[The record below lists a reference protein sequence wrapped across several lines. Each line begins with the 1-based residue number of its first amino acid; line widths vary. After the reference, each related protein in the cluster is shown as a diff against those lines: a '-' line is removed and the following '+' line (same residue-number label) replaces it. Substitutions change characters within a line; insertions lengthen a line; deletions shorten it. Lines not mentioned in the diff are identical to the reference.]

1 MKSHQKLVIAR
12 GSVNRGK
19 AGSSVSDTPFSPG
32 DRVVILDVFGKPTGV
47 HCTVKEAERYSVAV
61 TWEGG
66 DGIIVGRSWL
76 RKVS

>member
-1 MKSHQKLVIAR
+1 MKSHQKLGIVP

-19 AGSSVSDTPFSPG
+19 AGSSVSDAPFFPG
-32 DRVVILDVFGKPTGV
+32 DRVVILDVFGKPTGI
-47 HCTVKEAERYSVAV
+47 HCTVMEAERYSVAV

-66 DGIIVGRSWL
+66 DGMIVGRSWL

>member
-12 GSVNRGK
+12 GSENPGY
-19 AGSSVSDTPFSPG
+19 VSDRAFSPG
-32 DRVVILDVFGKPTGV
+32 DRVVILDVFGKPTAI
-47 HCTVKEAERYSVAV
+47 HCTVKEAKRYSGAV